1 MINFLKQYCA
11 NISEP
16 RTRCR
21 NDPPSGS
28 IEEPIPAKRGPNAD
42 LMRAIRRSAAQ
53 AGISRLARSRSA
65 DPHVRSAGSNTGQA
79 RLDGRDALAHPPH
92 DRIDVLVTGGDQFEA
107 SKIVIL
113 SLIQALTFAVG
124 QVRPLQ
130 DKGEGRYLVSYRVRD
145 QAQWTIDVLVDGSPI
160 QSSPFT
166 PAFDAGATDP
176 SQCHVIGE
184 CFEQDIEAG
193 TTWRMSLISKA

>member
-1 MINFLKQYCA
+1 MG
-11 NISEP
+11 
-16 RTRCR
+16 
-21 NDPPSGS
+21 D
-28 IEEPIPAKRGPNAD
+28 
-42 LMRAIRRSAAQ
+42 
-53 AGISRLARSRSA
+53 
-65 DPHVRSAGSNTGQA
+65 H
-79 RLDGRDALAHPPH
+79 H